1 MGEHENP
8 LYAAIAG
15 QIEQLHGVTV
25 GDDVIETML
34 STITRGAVAA
44 IPGADR
50 AGISLV
56 ENGEVV
62 SIAATD
68 SIASRL
74 DELQDKHDAGPC
86 LDSAWRLRHISV
98 GDYSAETRWP
108 RYTRDVL
115 TLTPVRSTISVQ
127 LYRTGTS
134 MAALNI
140 HADLPRAFDKAAIVT
155 ASTFATQA
163 ALALHA
169 EARTAQFREAL
180 ASRDII
186 GQAKGLLMKD
196 FAVDADGAFDLLR
209 QMSQDTNV
217 RVVDLA
223 RRLVDLDTPPT
234 SSP

>member
-15 QIEQLHGVTV
+15 QIEQLHGVSV

-86 LDSAWRLRHISV
+86 LDSAWRL
-98 GDYSAETRWP
+98 
-108 RYTRDVL
+108 
-115 TLTPVRSTISVQ
+115 
-127 LYRTGTS
+127 
-134 MAALNI
+134 
-140 HADLPRAFDKAAIVT
+140 
-155 ASTFATQA
+155 
-163 ALALHA
+163 
-169 EARTAQFREAL
+169 
-180 ASRDII
+180 
-186 GQAKGLLMKD
+186 
-196 FAVDADGAFDLLR
+196 
-209 QMSQDTNV
+209 
-217 RVVDLA
+217 
-223 RRLVDLDTPPT
+223 
-234 SSP
+234 